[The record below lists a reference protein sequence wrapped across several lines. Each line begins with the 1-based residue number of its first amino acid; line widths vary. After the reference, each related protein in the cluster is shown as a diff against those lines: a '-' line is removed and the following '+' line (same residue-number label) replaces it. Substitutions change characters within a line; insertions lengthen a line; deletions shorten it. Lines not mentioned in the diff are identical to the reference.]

1 MPPIPAYRRAE
12 ASSVNQRGTSRL
24 FLRSVQM
31 SLTTGAR
38 VDVASRADERSRLL
52 AELATTPARKGY
64 GIAYDL
70 LGNRAEAEEAVQ
82 EALARAGESI
92 ADLRDPAAAPAWF
105 LRIVTTQCLRTLR
118 RRRLKRKL
126 LGWWPSSKDDA
137 LDAAPTAE
145 SSHDDIAERMH
156 ALANPVPRD
165 ALESHERLDALF
177 TKLDALSA
185 QQRTA
190 LVLRYGHDMPV
201 AEVAELLGVEPATAK
216 THLVRGLARLR
227 DLMEEHK

>member
-1 MPPIPAYRRAE
+1 
-12 ASSVNQRGTSRL
+12 
-24 FLRSVQM
+24 M

-38 VDVASRADERSRLL
+38 VDVASRADARSRLL
-52 AELATTPARKGY
+52 AELAAAPARKGY

-82 EALARAGESI
+82 DALARACESI
-92 ADLRDPAAAPAWF
+92 GDLRDPAAAPAWF
-105 LRIVTTQCLRTLR
+105 LRIVTTQCLRNLR

-126 LGWWPSSKDDA
+126 FGWWPGAGDA
-137 LDAAPTAE
+137 EIEAAPTKAADPGT
-145 SSHDDIAERMH
+145 DDIAERMH
-156 ALANPVPRD
+156 AQGGPEPRE
-165 ALESHERLDALF
+165 ALEDQEALGALLGRLGD
-177 TKLDALSA
+177 LSP

-201 AEVAELLGVEPATAK
+201 GEVAGLLGVELATVK

>member
-1 MPPIPAYRRAE
+1 
-12 ASSVNQRGTSRL
+12 
-24 FLRSVQM
+24 M

-38 VDVASRADERSRLL
+38 LDVASRADARSRLL
-52 AELATTPARKGY
+52 GELAGAPARKGY

-82 EALARAGESI
+82 DALARACESI
-92 ADLRDPAAAPAWF
+92 GDLRDPAAAPAWF

-126 LGWWPSSKDDA
+126 LGWIPGVADGV
-137 LDAAPTAE
+137 DAAPTAE
-145 SSHDDIAERMH
+145 DTHDDIAERMH
-156 ALANPVPRD
+156 GVAAPAPREQLADHEALASMLGR
-165 ALESHERLDALF
+165 LE
-177 TKLDALSA
+177 ALSA

-190 LVLRYGHDMPV
+190 LVLRYGHDLPV
-201 AEVAELLGVEPATAK
+201 AEVAALLGVELATAK

-227 DLMEEHK
+227 DLMEEHR

>member
-1 MPPIPAYRRAE
+1 MWGRAQL
-12 ASSVNQRGTSRL
+12 SNVNRHGTPRL
-24 FLRSVQM
+24 LVDIVDM
-31 SLTTGAR
+31 SLTTGAGSQL
-38 VDVASRADERSRLL
+38 ASRADAKSRLL
-52 AELATTPARKGY
+52 AELATAPARKGY

-82 EALARAGESI
+82 DALARACESI
-92 ADLRDPAAAPAWF
+92 ADLREVDAAPAWF

-126 LGWWPSSKDDA
+126 LGWWPTQDD
-137 LDAAPTAE
+137 LDAAPVTE
-145 SSHDDIAERMH
+145 HQPDDIAERVH
-156 ALANPVPRD
+156 ASAGPAPRD
-165 ALESHERLDALF
+165 ALESSRRLGALF
-177 TKLDALSA
+177 DKLHKLSA

-227 DLMEEHK
+227 DLMEEYK

>member
-1 MPPIPAYRRAE
+1 
-12 ASSVNQRGTSRL
+12 
-24 FLRSVQM
+24 M
-31 SLTTGAR
+31 SLSTGAR
-38 VDVASRADERSRLL
+38 IDVASRADARSRLL
-52 AELATTPARKGY
+52 AELAASPARKGY

-82 EALARAGESI
+82 DALARACESI
-92 ADLRDPAAAPAWF
+92 GDLRDPAAAPAWF

-126 LGWWPSSKDDA
+126 FGWLPGGSDTA
-137 LDAAPTAE
+137 DAAPTSTE
-145 SSHDDIAERMH
+145 PPTDDIAERMH
-156 ALANPVPRD
+156 AMATPVAPD
-165 ALESHERLDALF
+165 VLVDQQVLGAMLERLHV
-177 TKLDALSA
+177 LSA

-201 AEVAELLGVEPATAK
+201 AQVAEMLGVELATAK

>member
-1 MPPIPAYRRAE
+1 
-12 ASSVNQRGTSRL
+12 
-24 FLRSVQM
+24 M

-38 VDVASRADERSRLL
+38 LDVGSRTDARSRLL
-52 AELATTPARKGY
+52 AELAATPARKGY

-82 EALARAGESI
+82 DALARACESI
-92 ADLRDPAAAPAWF
+92 GDLRDPAAAPAWF
-105 LRIVTTQCLRTLR
+105 LRIVTTQCLRNLR

-126 LGWWPSSKDDA
+126 FGWWPGAIDGEPDT
-137 LDAAPTAE
+137 APNSADTGHE
-145 SSHDDIAERMH
+145 DIAERMH
-156 ALANPVPRD
+156 AAGAPAPRD
-165 ALESHERLDALF
+165 ALEGQEALGALLGRLHD
-177 TKLDALSA
+177 LSP

-190 LVLRYGHDMPV
+190 LVLRYGHDLPV
-201 AEVAELLGVEPATAK
+201 AEVANLLGVELATVK